1 MIPHPIYIVN
11 NFFLFYQG
19 KLYYTTL
26 YITTT
31 FYQFYFNFFLKPPLF
46 SSNRHTRL
54 YAPEINLLSFN
65 IVFPQT
71 EPEILHQYPVF
82 FRCQRYIFLSLRD
95 IQNERIIPLPLHPP
109 LVPAPLRRTHPP
121 VPCPCPYHA
130 LPALLRPPVHAG
142 KKHQECPFYTT
153 YITLGDFPSRS
164 FIMECILGRRAFQE
178 KTK

>member
-95 IQNERIIPLPLHPP
+95 IQNERIIPLHENERNGMEVMDKNPELSPSQIFYILSLYIRLWRQRLLSEHIPLS
-109 LVPAPLRRTHPP
+109 PA
-121 VPCPCPYHA
+121 HA
-130 LPALLRPPVHAG
+130 LTTPCLRCFGRQFMQVKSTRNVLFIPP
-142 KKHQECPFYTT
+142 T
-153 YITLGDFPSRS
+153 
-164 FIMECILGRRAFQE
+164 
-178 KTK
+178 